1 MIFFTSAMTS
11 GPMPSPARIRME
23 GLATGRSFGF
33 RVAVG
38 LAKAGLRVKAQGLET
53 GAKPV
58 KHPPDARGMSQ
69 RQRGRQQA
77 LPPADQYRGATTL
90 PMPTRPDRPRARSAR
105 PAARQEW
112 RKALCPRPDRPV

>member
-1 MIFFTSAMTS
+1 
-11 GPMPSPARIRME
+11 ME

-69 RQRGRQQA
+69 CIRADSKGGCGGTKRAKWRARAGIARQRQRPAKPQTRSCADLPYVAVAGSPAQLQA
-77 LPPADQYRGATTL
+77 LSLKSQIHP
-90 PMPTRPDRPRARSAR
+90 
-105 PAARQEW
+105 
-112 RKALCPRPDRPV
+112 